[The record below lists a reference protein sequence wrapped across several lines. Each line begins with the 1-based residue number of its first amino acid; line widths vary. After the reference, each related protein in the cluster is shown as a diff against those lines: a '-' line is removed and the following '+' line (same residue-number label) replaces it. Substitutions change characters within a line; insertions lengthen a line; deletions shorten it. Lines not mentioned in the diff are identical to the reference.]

1 MGDNSS
7 SSLPTQE
14 WRTSRPPPEL
24 LHIPPGTSYEIE
36 GILEPSIR
44 YLRAYLAHEDRWEQ
58 EQKHRLKRQQ
68 RAEEENSLQR
78 RQEQQEQ
85 HLLVVLE
92 ERSGRQPT
100 LLGSIMQ
107 QRQQLAAETTGLP
120 LEALS
125 RHRRNVSAPANISK
139 GKKIDIQESQG
150 NLPQTVSLGRPCFIP
165 YIY

>member
-7 SSLPTQE
+7 SSFPTHE

-24 LHIPPGTSYEIE
+24 LHIPLGTSYEIE
-36 GILEPSIR
+36 GILEPSIP
-44 YLRAYLAHEDRWEQ
+44 YLRTCLAHEDRWER
-58 EQKHRLKRQQ
+58 EQKHRLGRQQ

-107 QRQQLAAETTGLP
+107 QRQQIAAVTTGLP

-125 RHRRNVSAPANISK
+125 RHQRNVSTPVNTSK
-139 GKKIDIQESQG
+139 GKDISIQESQG
-150 NLPQTVSLGRPCFIP
+150 NMRQTVS
-165 YIY
+165 